1 MGIIIGLVIALVIIV
16 VIVNGIQQ
24 HKEKLEQEKRAKAAK
39 QKAIIDETEELIM
52 NMAHLPPNP
61 VVIEILNRRSYNAA
75 KAMKQIMPEMK
86 QIASRV
92 QEMEA
97 RLNASKEMAANST
110 GEVSFTLPDNEQQ
123 LVVILQ
129 TIKKL
134 RATLKSEQSK
144 GALDAQTFM
153 AEDHKLD
160 AIQLKISVE
169 SMHKR
174 GNAAYQ
180 KDMLGSARQY
190 YEKAMQTLNDHPR
203 QTEYSQNKKVELEA
217 VLEEITAALKNTNA
231 RDAAKKAKAEEDDL
245 DVLFQP
251 KKKW

>member
-39 QKAIIDETEELIM
+39 QKAIIDETEELLM

-75 KAMKQIMPEMK
+75 KAMQQIMPEMK

-97 RLNASKEMAANST
+97 RLNASKEMAASST
-110 GEVSFTLPDNEQQ
+110 GEATFTLPDNEQQ

-144 GALDAQTFM
+144 GVLDAQAFM

-190 YEKAMQTLNDHPR
+190 YEKALQTLNDHPR
-203 QTEYSQNKKVELEA
+203 QTEYSQTKKVELES

-231 RDAAKKAKAEEDDL
+231 RDAAKKAKDAEDDL

>member
-1 MGIIIGLVIALVIIV
+1 MGIIIGLVIALVIVV

-61 VVIEILNRRSYNAA
+61 KVVEILNRRSYNAA
-75 KAMKQIMPEMK
+75 KSMQQVMPEMK
-86 QIASRV
+86 QLASRV
-92 QEMEA
+92 QEMES
-97 RLNASKEMAANST
+97 RLNASKDAAASAS
-110 GEVSFTLPDNEQQ
+110 GEANFTLPDNEQQ

-134 RATLKSEQSK
+134 RATLKSEQAK
-144 GALDAQTFM
+144 GALDAQLFM
-153 AEDHKLD
+153 AEDQKLD

-190 YEKAMQTLNDHPR
+190 YEKALQTLSDHPR
-203 QTEYSQNKKVELEA
+203 QSEYTKTKRAEIES
-217 VLEEITAALKNTNA
+217 VLDEITAALKSTNA
-231 RDAAKKAKAEEDDL
+231 QDAAKKAKDEEDDL

>member
-1 MGIIIGLVIALVIIV
+1 M
-16 VIVNGIQQ
+16 Q
-24 HKEKLEQEKRAKAAK
+24 
-39 QKAIIDETEELIM
+39 
-52 NMAHLPPNP
+52 
-61 VVIEILNRRSYNAA
+61 
-75 KAMKQIMPEMK
+75 QIMPEMK
-86 QIASRV
+86 QLASRV
-92 QEMEA
+92 QEFEA
-97 RLNASKEMAANST
+97 RLNASKEMAASAS
-110 GEVSFTLPDNEQQ
+110 GESSFSLPDNEQQ

-134 RATLKSEQSK
+134 RTTLKSEQSK

-153 AEDHKLD
+153 GEDQKLE

-180 KDMLGSARQY
+180 KEMLGSARQY
-190 YEKAMQTLNDHPR
+190 YEKALQTLNDHPR
-203 QTEYSQNKKVELEA
+203 QSEYTQTKRAEIES

-231 RDAAKKAKAEEDDL
+231 KDAAKKAKAEEDDL